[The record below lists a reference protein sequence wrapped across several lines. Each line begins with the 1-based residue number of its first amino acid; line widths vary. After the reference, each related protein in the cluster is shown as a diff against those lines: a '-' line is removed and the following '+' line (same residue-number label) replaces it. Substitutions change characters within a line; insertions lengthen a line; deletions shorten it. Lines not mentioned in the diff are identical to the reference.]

1 MCHRMK
7 FCYTTLETLRIDLE
21 KLFIH
26 IFYLEMEECFSD
38 GMFISKYLT
47 RKDNEYENTAKER
60 VY

>member
-7 FCYTTLETLRIDLE
+7 FFYTTLETLRINLE
-21 KLFIH
+21 ILLIY
-26 IFYLEMEECFSD
+26 IFYLEMEECLSD

-47 RKDNEYENTAKER
+47 RKDDEYEYTAEER